1 MVSRTLIA
9 ASYKP
14 LVLSLLAGGERYGYQ
29 IIQRIQQLSDGKIRW
44 TAGTLYP
51 LLHRLEAKGLV
62 EATWRMSEAGRE
74 RKYYRL
80 TPKGYNALEAEK
92 REWLDVHAILTQLWG
107 EAPQFT

>member
-1 MVSRTLIA
+1 MISRSLIA

-14 LVLSLLAGGERYGYQ
+14 LVLSLLAHGERYGYQ
-29 IIQRIQQLSDGKIRW
+29 IIQRIQRLSEGQIRW

-80 TPKGYNALEAEK
+80 TQKGHNALETEK
-92 REWLDVHAILTQLWG
+92 REWLDVHALLVHLWG
-107 EAPQFT
+107 EAPQLT